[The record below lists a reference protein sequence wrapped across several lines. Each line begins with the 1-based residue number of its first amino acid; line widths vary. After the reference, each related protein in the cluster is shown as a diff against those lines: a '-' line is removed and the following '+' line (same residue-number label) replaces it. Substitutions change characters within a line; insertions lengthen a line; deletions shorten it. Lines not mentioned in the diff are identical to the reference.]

1 MTKTISILLVVI
13 LCLLAFAI
21 GYHLN
26 SSSNPALNASET
38 APTASE
44 SQASTKTFQWK
55 MVTTWP
61 PNFPIFQEGVMQL
74 AEDIEMMSNGRLKI
88 KVFAGGELVPPLQT
102 FDAVSQGVVQ
112 MGHGSAYYWA
122 GKIPAAQFMSA
133 VPFGMTAKG
142 VNAWFYSG
150 GGLELWQELYEP
162 FNVVPFPA
170 GNSGVQMGGWFRKK
184 IESVA
189 DLKGLKMRIPGLGG
203 KVLAKAGGTAELLP
217 GAEIYTALERRRIEA
232 TEWVGPFHDKRL
244 GLHKIAEYYYYPGW
258 HEPGTA
264 LELLVNR
271 QAFEELP
278 ADLQKIIE
286 IAARSINQWML
297 SKFEALNIKAL
308 QALKAE
314 PGVQILAFPPDVIKE
329 LKRLTDETLAEE
341 AAKSAAF
348 KKVYDAYKQFQSEHA
363 EWNAISDDAYYQAL
377 KEQS

>member
-13 LCLLAFAI
+13 LSIFAFAI
-21 GYHLN
+21 GYHFN
-26 SSSNPALNASET
+26 SSSNHSSLETSET
-38 APTASE
+38 TTTSE
-44 SQASTKTFQWK
+44 KNLPAKTFQWK

-74 AEDIEMMSNGRLKI
+74 AEDIEIMSNGRLKI
-88 KVFAGGELVPPLQT
+88 KVFAGGELVPALQS

-112 MGHGSAYYWA
+112 MGHGSGYYWA

-150 GGLELWQELYEP
+150 GGIELWRELYEP
-162 FNVVPFPA
+162 FNVIPFPA

-217 GAEIYTALERRRIEA
+217 GAEVYTALERGRIEA

-264 LELLVNR
+264 LELIVNR

-308 QALKAE
+308 QELKAE
-314 PGVQILAFPPDVIKE
+314 SHIQILAFPPDVIKE

-341 AAKSAAF
+341 AAKDAAF
-348 KKVYDAYKQFQSEHA
+348 KKVYEAYKKFQAEYA
-363 EWNAISDDAYYQAL
+363 EWNAIADDAYYQAL
-377 KEQS
+377 Q